1 MKLKIFFSIIY
12 FLFLTPLHSDN
23 DKKELLEIYKNLRCL
38 VCQGQ
43 SIADSNSDF
52 AATIKLVVQDQL
64 NEGKTEAEIYEF
76 LTSKYGEWIVYQPT
90 FNTNNFL
97 LWTLPYVVLIF
108 GGFVIFLVVRKT
120 KHNKVN

>member
-1 MKLKIFFSIIY
+1 MKIKIFLFIFYILFSIDAY
-12 FLFLTPLHSDN
+12 SFEN
-23 DKKELLEIYKNLRCL
+23 KNKLLEIYKNLRCL

-52 AATIKLVVQDQL
+52 AVTIKLVVQDQF
-64 NEGKTEAEIYEF
+64 NEGKTEEELYKF

-90 FNTNNFL
+90 FNVNNFL

-108 GGFVIFLVVRKT
+108 GGFIIFLVVRKT